1 MEWIQYGK
9 QLVPVIQSWSTS
21 SIAPLCIVHRSWIQ
35 ARDERTGWKAV
46 INLSRPGSS
55 LLSVSPGLN
64 EILIGGLIML
74 ATCLTIPWHGWLT
87 EIIGRER
94 KRKNNRPC
102 FITSN
107 QYLIWKA
114 GKVLTMQS
122 LSISVIITNAL
133 FQPLAL
139 KPSQR
144 RRKICRNVAAQV
156 ITIQNY
162 SLIIM
167 PDLLAGI
174 YFSQT

>member
-1 MEWIQYGK
+1 MANNK
-9 QLVPVIQSWSTS
+9 FL
-21 SIAPLCIVHRSWIQ
+21 
-35 ARDERTGWKAV
+35 
-46 INLSRPGSS
+46 LSRVDQLPPLPRSVLSTALEFKLGMKEQDGKRWLICQDPA
-55 LLSVSPGLN
+55 LLFYLSARVWMKYWLEAWSCWPPASEYL
-64 EILIGGLIML
+64 
-74 ATCLTIPWHGWLT
+74 PWHGWLT

-133 FQPLAL
+133 FQPPAL